1 MAKYAPET
9 TQETAHLSSF
19 IGKQKQQRLQSTV
32 KVPTENKRGS
42 LTIYKI
48 VQVYENQTQQMPTHE
63 VKRPRGSLAE
73 A

>member
-9 TQETAHLSSF
+9 NQKTAHLSSF

-32 KVPTENKRGS
+32 QVLRDNKRGS
-42 LTIYKI
+42 LTIFKI

-63 VKRPRGSLAE
+63 VKRPRGSIAE